1 MIDENIILAFQCD
14 HPDEAEAYF
23 QEGVQSERE
32 RITNLLKL
40 SHPATSAI
48 VKAAIQSGAEPSDIF
63 GQCFT
68 ARERAANSNQP
79 AIAAAPGAPTR
90 NTARAQ
96 TTTAQPAQPIRSDVN
111 VQQRSAESERR
122 FGQALK
128 TKLDCARA
136 HWLRGRAK
144 REAIAVATAPA
155 SSV

>member
-14 HPDEAEAYF
+14 HPDEAEALF

-68 ARERAANSNQP
+68 ARERAANSNQRP
-79 AIAAAPGAPTR
+79 SLLRLARRPVIPRERRRRRLNLLSLYALTLTFSSGAPSR
-90 NTARAQ
+90 NV
-96 TTTAQPAQPIRSDVN
+96 D
-111 VQQRSAESERR
+111 
-122 FGQALK
+122 
-128 TKLDCARA
+128 
-136 HWLRGRAK
+136 
-144 REAIAVATAPA
+144 
-155 SSV
+155 SVRP